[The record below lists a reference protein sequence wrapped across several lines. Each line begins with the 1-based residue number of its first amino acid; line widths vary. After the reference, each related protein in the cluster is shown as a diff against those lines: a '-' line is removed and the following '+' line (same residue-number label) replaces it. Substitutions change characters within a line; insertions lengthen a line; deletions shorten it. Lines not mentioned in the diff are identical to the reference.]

1 MSTDLQDNGVKF
13 TFVNL
18 VCLVMNDG
26 IGQLRAAW
34 IPIVFVTAQE
44 FPDLL
49 VSNVMCSGYY
59 LYLRFKF
66 IGEQLDRC
74 ESK

>member
-1 MSTDLQDNGVKF
+1 MSMDLQYKGVKL
-13 TFVNL
+13 TFINL
-18 VCLVMNDG
+18 VRLVMNDG

-49 VSNVMCSGYY
+49 ICNVMCSGYY
-59 LYLRFKF
+59 LYFHF
-66 IGEQLDRC
+66 EIIGE
-74 ESK
+74 